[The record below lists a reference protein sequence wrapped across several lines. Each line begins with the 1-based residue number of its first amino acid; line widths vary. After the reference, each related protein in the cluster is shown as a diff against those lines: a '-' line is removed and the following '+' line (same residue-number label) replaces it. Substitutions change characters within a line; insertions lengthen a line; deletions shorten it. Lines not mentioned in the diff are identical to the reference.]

1 MFGLA
6 TEIVDGGGLMQ
17 EATIALI
24 MAVASILG
32 AVGMGARLLL
42 NRMKRMEKE
51 DELRRAA
58 EQKELKALRERVA
71 DLEVKA
77 KRVPILESQVCT
89 LLTEM
94 STLQQRVREVSDEL
108 AAERDNKA
116 RLERELTDTRAER
129 DQLRIEKRDW
139 ETARATY
146 DHALTL
152 LGLERTEHGKAH
164 KTARADGGEQ
174 IGDSEKAG
182 ETVSAPEPGEGE
194 AQP

>member
-1 MFGLA
+1 
-6 TEIVDGGGLMQ
+6 MQ

-58 EQKELKALRERVA
+58 EQKELKVLRERVA
-71 DLEVKA
+71 DLEAKA
-77 KRVPILESQVCT
+77 KRVPILENQVCT

-94 STLQQRVREVSDEL
+94 STLQQKVREVSDEL
-108 AAERDNKA
+108 AVERDNKA

-152 LGLERTEHGKAH
+152 LGLEREGYVKSPGDGTQPPTPPRARRKRSTSGTRAALAETDTKAQNE
-164 KTARADGGEQ
+164 GG
-174 IGDSEKAG
+174 
-182 ETVSAPEPGEGE
+182 
-194 AQP
+194 